1 MTPALTREYGG
12 TLLEWLG
19 QVQIRCFP
27 TGTKN
32 LLQSRSLTPRFD
44 AEGLVYPCYASY
56 ERFQRM
62 VLSRLK
68 HTAEEVY
75 RYRYVT
81 YAYVLTNLKARYR
94 RSILG
99 FFWTVLAPMMNYFIM
114 GLVFTLL
121 LKNQMES
128 YFVYYFSGAVFFAA
142 VSGIMNRAPTAFIAN
157 EHYIKKIY
165 LPKMIFVQNVVIY
178 EFVNFFLSA
187 VALIVLG
194 FITGYLHLSWVSIS
208 SLLPVFFLGFFLFGL
223 AAIVGLGAVY
233 FRDLMHIVPAILQA
247 LFFATPIIYN
257 RDMIPAKYHILV
269 DLNPFSYFLDA
280 FRGPLIAHQLPSWNL
295 LLALAGCSLFSFFL
309 GFFLIDRFENKI
321 VFKL

>member
-1 MTPALTREYGG
+1 MWY
-12 TLLEWLG
+12 
-19 QVQIRCFP
+19 
-27 TGTKN
+27 
-32 LLQSRSLTPRFD
+32 
-44 AEGLVYPCYASY
+44 
-56 ERFQRM
+56 
-62 VLSRLK
+62 SRLK
-68 HTAEEVY
+68 RMAEEVY

-81 YAYVLTNLKARYR
+81 YAYVMTNLKARYR
-94 RSILG
+94 RSVLG

-142 VSGIMNRAPTAFIAN
+142 VNGIMNRAPQAFIAN

-187 VALIVLG
+187 VSLMILG
-194 FITGYLHLSWVSIS
+194 FITGYLHLSWVSVT
-208 SLLPVFFLGFFLFGL
+208 SLVPVLLLAFFLFGL

-233 FRDLMHIVPAILQA
+233 FRDLLHIIPAVLQA

-257 RDMIPAKYHILV
+257 REMIPQKYHFLV
-269 DLNPFSYFLDA
+269 DINPFSYFLDA
-280 FRGPLIAHQLPSWNL
+280 FRAPLISHQLPSWHL
-295 LLALAGCSLFSFFL
+295 LLALAGISFLSFLF